1 MLHEYAVVV
10 NRWPQYTLVLE
21 NVSSSGGP
29 NSKFKMNMSI
39 TTFSFFISNLT
50 TILSLGFSCTE
61 VLVFMMIPKTV
72 LLAIRQAVANV
83 ERAIIKA
90 LERQYNDILTPL
102 KNSVPKKLGMQVQKL
117 ARRQSTALYYVPPQV
132 GIHLIIEVQKIIM

>member
-39 TTFSFFISNLT
+39 TTFSIFVSNLT
-50 TILSLGFSCTE
+50 AVSLGFFLLHRSSC
-61 VLVFMMIPKTV
+61 V
-72 LLAIRQAVANV
+72 
-83 ERAIIKA
+83 
-90 LERQYNDILTPL
+90 YDD
-102 KNSVPKKLGMQVQKL
+102 S
-117 ARRQSTALYYVPPQV
+117 
-132 GIHLIIEVQKIIM
+132 

>member
-1 MLHEYAVVV
+1 MYGQVPWSGVITNYSTSPFAEEAFDKLVTMLHEYAVVV

-50 TILSLGFSCTE
+50 TIL
-61 VLVFMMIPKTV
+61 
-72 LLAIRQAVANV
+72 
-83 ERAIIKA
+83 
-90 LERQYNDILTPL
+90 
-102 KNSVPKKLGMQVQKL
+102 
-117 ARRQSTALYYVPPQV
+117 
-132 GIHLIIEVQKIIM
+132 